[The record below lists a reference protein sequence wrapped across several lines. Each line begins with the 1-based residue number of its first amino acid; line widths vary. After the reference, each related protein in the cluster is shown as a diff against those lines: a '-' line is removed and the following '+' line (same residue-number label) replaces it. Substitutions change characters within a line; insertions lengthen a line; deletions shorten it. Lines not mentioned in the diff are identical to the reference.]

1 MIAFITVLALRLSV
15 CLPVFR
21 RKTGRRI
28 SKGSIAK
35 TKTMV
40 VFGSGGHTAEMI
52 KMIQALSSELFG
64 PFFFVLA
71 ASDSTS
77 MGSIEAAKLS
87 YANSVSVHKIFRSRE
102 VHQSWLLTVFTTAWS
117 LCQSC
122 FLVATL
128 RPDVLLANGP
138 GKVNI

>member
-1 MIAFITVLALRLSV
+1 
-15 CLPVFR
+15 
-21 RKTGRRI
+21 
-28 SKGSIAK
+28 
-35 TKTMV
+35 MV